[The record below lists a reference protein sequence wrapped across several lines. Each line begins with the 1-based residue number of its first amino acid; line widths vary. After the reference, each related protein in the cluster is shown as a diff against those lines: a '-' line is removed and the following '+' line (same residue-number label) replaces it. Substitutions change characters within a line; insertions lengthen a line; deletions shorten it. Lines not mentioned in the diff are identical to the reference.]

1 MSFCPH
7 CGCQLPDS
15 PRGFCPHCGAEL
27 PHSPPPN
34 AVVTDPP
41 QEPLSDG
48 APRQR
53 RRTSP
58 LLIVLLALLAVL
70 LSVSVAMGAVLI
82 LSPGLESAA
91 VSAPPGSQQFD
102 PPAPVSSP
110 SPTTAPTPLPTAP
123 PTPVPTAVPTP
134 AATAAPVPTAAAA
147 PASPESEYILPHSD
161 TQAITLEDLQGLTSW
176 EARVARNEILARHGR
191 CFNDPQLQAHF
202 DSCSWYHGTIDA
214 DDFDYNVLSQLEQQN
229 VEVIKQYEATL
240 EGN

>member
-7 CGCQLPDS
+7 CGRQLPDS

-91 VSAPPGSQQFD
+91 VSAPPGPQQFD

-110 SPTTAPTPLPTAP
+110 SPTTATMPLPTAP
-123 PTPVPTAVPTP
+123 PTPVPAAAPTP

-161 TQAITLEDLQGLTSW
+161 TQAITLEDLQGLTAW

-191 CFNDPQLQAHF
+191 RFNDPQLQAHF

>member
-91 VSAPPGSQQFD
+91 VSAPPGPQQFD

-110 SPTTAPTPLPTAP
+110 SPTPAPTPLPTAP
-123 PTPVPTAVPTP
+123 PTPVPAAAPTP

-161 TQAITLEDLQGLTSW
+161 TQAITLEDLQGLTAW

-191 CFNDPQLQAHF
+191 RFNDPQLQAHF